1 MKGFPIS
8 RFAGSSDAIGGSGE
22 EPPHQR
28 ARSEARSEARRIIET
43 HRVEPLPE
51 ELEAALLKIAEAEP
65 RAAVA

>member
-1 MKGFPIS
+1 V
-8 RFAGSSDAIGGSGE
+8 
-22 EPPHQR
+22 QR
-28 ARSEARSEARRIIET
+28 ILGT